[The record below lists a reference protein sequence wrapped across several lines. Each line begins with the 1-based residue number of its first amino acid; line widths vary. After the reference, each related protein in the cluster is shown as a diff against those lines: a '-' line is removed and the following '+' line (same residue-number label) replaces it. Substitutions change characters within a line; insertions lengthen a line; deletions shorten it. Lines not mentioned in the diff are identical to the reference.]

1 MKIFDKEGNA
11 DSKED
16 TQAEAGD
23 PDAKNSG
30 SSGGEAKKTQDNPE
44 EAKEAQGSPEEAK
57 EAQGGPEEAKETQ
70 AKEAQG
76 SPEEASAS
84 SETEKSPEEL
94 CREENE
100 ILKDQLLR
108 LAADFDNFRKRTA
121 RQIEETRKAVLEQVL
136 LDFLEVTDNFDR
148 AIKSTKTAE
157 DMSSIASGLEQL
169 SKQFFSILEKY
180 GIEKIESERASEFDP
195 HKHEAVQH
203 VETSE
208 LPDNT
213 IVEVYKAGYALNSK
227 VIRPAMVS
235 VARNPNETE
244 E

>member
-57 EAQGGPEEAKETQ
+57 EAQGG
-70 AKEAQG
+70 
-76 SPEEASAS
+76 PEEASAS

-227 VIRPAMVS
+227 VIRPAIVS
-235 VARNPNETE
+235 VARNPNETKE
-244 E
+244 

>member
-76 SPEEASAS
+76 STEEASAS

-227 VIRPAMVS
+227 VIRPAIVS
-235 VARNPNETE
+235 VARNPNETKE
-244 E
+244 

>member
-180 GIEKIESERASEFDP
+180 GIERIESEKSSEFDP

-227 VIRPAMVS
+227 VIRPAIVS
-235 VARNPNETE
+235 VARNPNETKE
-244 E
+244 